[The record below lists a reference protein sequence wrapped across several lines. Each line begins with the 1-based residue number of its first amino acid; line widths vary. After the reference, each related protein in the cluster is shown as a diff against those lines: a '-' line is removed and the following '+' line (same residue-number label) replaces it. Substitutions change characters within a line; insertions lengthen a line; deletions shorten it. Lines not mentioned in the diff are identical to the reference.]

1 MKLGK
6 FEIDIKNIV
15 AIGSVL
21 FAIISQVNGV
31 KNDVALIK
39 KDIQE
44 IKDEK
49 LKDINARMDEKI
61 KDVVDDFSEYK
72 IRNNGKIDD
81 VSKKIY
87 EINGQVQV
95 CEKLGKRAS
104 RFMDAQVENMIRQQT
119 CHCKK

>member
-15 AIGSVL
+15 AVGSVL

-31 KNDVALIK
+31 KTDVMLLK
-39 KDIQE
+39 KEIAE

-49 LKDINARMDEKI
+49 IKDINVRIDEKI

-72 IRNNGKIDD
+72 VRNNGKIDD

-95 CEKLGKRAS
+95 CEKLGKKAS
-104 RFMDAQVENMIRQQT
+104 RFMDAQVENMIRTQT

>member
-15 AIGSVL
+15 AVGSVL

-31 KNDVALIK
+31 KTDVMLLK
-39 KDIQE
+39 KEIAE

-49 LKDINARMDEKI
+49 IKDINVRMDEKI

-95 CEKLGKRAS
+95 CEKLGKKAS
-104 RFMDAQVENMIRQQT
+104 RFMDAQVENMIRTQT